1 MHSDWA
7 ILYQDLLGE
16 LGRILADPA
25 AGDGQ
30 IREHLHSLLTEH
42 RTRRPASRA
51 ELIRTGSAQRGEWAA
66 RSVITGEPFWV
77 HQGEG
82 SRDHRQFQVRRH
94 HPARRLSRI
103 DLDPRR
109 RAGRRA
115 AHRRQGQQN
124 RRGGRRPVTAVNHDV
139 QPYTNSSVV
148 IIHGQLEECAHRAGL
163 IQRGIVIG
171 PAVGCRVEWCD
182 GFEGRGL
189 ISFPEL
195 PTATLK
201 EEVSMNEDFARRL
214 AALED
219 VEQIRGLRDL
229 YHQFVNERQSER
241 FKEIYAADGSTRL
254 DAALHW
260 RGIDEIV
267 EGFRDL
273 FVRVSFLTQFGHNH
287 RITLAGDEASAI
299 SYLDARY
306 AAGSESLMVAAR
318 YDETYVR
325 TAAGWRIRDTIC
337 TVLFA
342 VSPTV
347 GWAGGNLNKFGG
359 GKP

>member
-1 MHSDWA
+1 
-7 ILYQDLLGE
+7 
-16 LGRILADPA
+16 
-25 AGDGQ
+25 
-30 IREHLHSLLTEH
+30 
-42 RTRRPASRA
+42 
-51 ELIRTGSAQRGEWAA
+51 
-66 RSVITGEPFWV
+66 
-77 HQGEG
+77 
-82 SRDHRQFQVRRH
+82 
-94 HPARRLSRI
+94 
-103 DLDPRR
+103 
-109 RAGRRA
+109 
-115 AHRRQGQQN
+115 
-124 RRGGRRPVTAVNHDV
+124 
-139 QPYTNSSVV
+139 
-148 IIHGQLEECAHRAGL
+148 
-163 IQRGIVIG
+163 
-171 PAVGCRVEWCD
+171 
-182 GFEGRGL
+182 
-189 ISFPEL
+189 
-195 PTATLK
+195 
-201 EEVSMNEDFARRL
+201 MNEDFARRL